1 MALSKLKKCLSEPIH
16 QISAFN
22 FGSTPSGMEGN
33 SSSLNSPRVILE
45 SFSFQKEILRS
56 EGMLGLP
63 RWHSGKESAC
73 QCKRSLGW
81 EDPLEEKMATHS
93 SILTWEIPQTEEPRG
108 LWSMG
113 SKRVGHS

>member
-1 MALSKLKKCLSEPIH
+1 MAADKKEGVCSDELPQTMALSKLKKCLSEPIH

-63 RWHSGKESAC
+63 R
-73 QCKRSLGW
+73 
-81 EDPLEEKMATHS
+81 
-93 SILTWEIPQTEEPRG
+93 
-108 LWSMG
+108 
-113 SKRVGHS
+113 